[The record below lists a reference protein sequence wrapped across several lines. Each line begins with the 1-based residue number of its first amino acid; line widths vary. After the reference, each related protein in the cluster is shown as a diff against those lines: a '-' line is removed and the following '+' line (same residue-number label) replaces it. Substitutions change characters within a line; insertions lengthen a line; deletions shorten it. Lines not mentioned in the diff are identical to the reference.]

1 MTLIIAMAAMAITL
15 TASGAF
21 AFSSLLNGVNSKCGT
36 SYGCGLCHIDPG
48 GGGTLTSAGSGYS
61 KAGNDPCYFCPTV
74 CAPPPPAPVCTDAD
88 GDGFFKESG
97 CGTVVDCN
105 DANNKVFPGATEIC
119 NDNIDNDCDGMKD
132 CSDSNCATDPA
143 CGPTP
148 VCTDSDGDG
157 FFKESGCG
165 TAVDCNAAD
174 RAINPGAAEACND
187 SKDNDCD
194 GKADCTDMDCANDP
208 ACAPAPVC
216 TDSDGDSYYKEAG
229 CGTSVDC
236 NDSDGAINPGATELC
251 NDGIDNDCDGMID
264 CADGECKAS
273 TLCAP
278 AVTPENC
285 SDGIDNDGDG
295 KVDCADRDCR
305 NDLNCAATGD
315 RGREG
320 RGKTCKDGKDND
332 GDGLVDCAD
341 PDCIQN
347 RSCAGTGNGTNNM
360 YDDEM
365 DDEEMD
371 D

>member
-1 MTLIIAMAAMAITL
+1 
-15 TASGAF
+15 
-21 AFSSLLNGVNSKCGT
+21 
-36 SYGCGLCHIDPG
+36 
-48 GGGTLTSAGSGYS
+48 
-61 KAGNDPCYFCPTV
+61 
-74 CAPPPPAPVCTDAD
+74 
-88 GDGFFKESG
+88 
-97 CGTVVDCN
+97 
-105 DANNKVFPGATEIC
+105 
-119 NDNIDNDCDGMKD
+119 
-132 CSDSNCATDPA
+132 
-143 CGPTP
+143 
-148 VCTDSDGDG
+148 
-157 FFKESGCG
+157 
-165 TAVDCNAAD
+165 
-174 RAINPGAAEACND
+174 
-187 SKDNDCD
+187 
-194 GKADCTDMDCANDP
+194 
-208 ACAPAPVC
+208 
-216 TDSDGDSYYKEAG
+216 SDGDSYYKEAG